1 MSTEDPDIVE
11 MDFPPYVEEQSPF
24 PDVEPDFNFEDNK
37 EEIYLRNRIIAAQEQ
52 VKLLK
57 EEERKR
63 LEKQE
68 KFREMTQ
75 AAKTADRAVMAAK
88 RKRHWDK
95 LVLPVSI
102 ITICAIISLIVVLS
116 GRTSKPPAS
125 VYDLSYEESLN
136 YLFAEMRLTETTMA
150 VPETEAVTQ
159 VSREPVVTKSSKK
172 TTKKEETQIILD
184 KDPFSAYDE
193 RIDEILKTTVV
204 REPLEAA
211 EGEYVFNTDVM
222 SYKIT
227 PSTYAEVNWKGLP
240 IKGSV
245 SVTANI
251 TVKNLTDYDYA
262 LRVCDFDLYAEEAY
276 ESLSR
281 DFPQT
286 ISGYDEELAEYYE
299 SGRPEW
305 LHFDEN
311 GLCSFTI
318 TKSGYRYLKKNVT
331 VGYHVYT
338 KNWYQRDNY
347 KYAFDKAGLSETV
360 EIPENKRE
368 WVTVE

>member
-1 MSTEDPDIVE
+1 MHENAKQTDPDIVE
-11 MDFPPYVEEQSPF
+11 TDFPPYVEEYSPF
-24 PDVEPDFNFEDNK
+24 PDVELDFNFEENK
-37 EEIYLRNRIIAAQEQ
+37 EEIYRRNRIIAAEEQ
-52 VKLLK
+52 AKLLK

-68 KFREMTQ
+68 KLRKMTEEAR
-75 AAKTADRAVMAAK
+75 AANKK
-88 RKRHWDK
+88 RYPDM
-95 LVLPVSI
+95 LVLLDSI
-102 ITICAIISLIVVLS
+102 IVIIGIIAFIVALS
-116 GRTSKPPAS
+116 GRTSKPPVS
-125 VYDLSYEESLN
+125 VYDSFEEIQTDSIWD
-136 YLFAEMRLTETTMA
+136 EMRLKGNA
-150 VPETEAVTQ
+150 VSQTETEAATQ
-159 VSREPVVTKSSKK
+159 AYQEQTAAKSSKK
-172 TTKKEETQIILD
+172 KKEKEETQIVLD

-193 RIDEILKTTVV
+193 RNEEILKTTAV

-211 EGEYVFNTDVM
+211 EGEYVINTDVM
-222 SYKIT
+222 SYKIA
-227 PSTYAEVNWKGLP
+227 PSTHAEVNWRGLP

-245 SVTANI
+245 SVTVDI

-262 LRVCDFDLYAEEAY
+262 VRVCDFDIYSEEAY
-276 ESLSR
+276 ESLSKN
-281 DFPQT
+281 FPQT

-299 SGRPEW
+299 NGRLEW

-318 TKSGYRYLKKNVT
+318 TKSEYRYLKKSVA

-338 KNWYQRDNY
+338 ENFYQRDNY
-347 KYAFDKAGLSETV
+347 KYAFDKTGLSKNV